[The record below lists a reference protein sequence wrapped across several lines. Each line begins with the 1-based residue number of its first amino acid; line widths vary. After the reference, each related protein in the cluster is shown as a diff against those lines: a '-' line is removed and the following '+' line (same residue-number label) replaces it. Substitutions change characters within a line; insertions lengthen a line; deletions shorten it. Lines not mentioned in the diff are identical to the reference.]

1 MKNFFNK
8 LSYQHM
14 CVGYYKIMFIILTH
28 FNYFPIIMIYD
39 YSVNIDNNNINLICF
54 TLKTLRY
61 SDLNSLLLLFNSK
74 GTSSVSHYL
83 DEDDIYSNYINIFDS
98 KGKMI
103 ISIGFDIQI
112 LNSLY
117 HKLAFNLFVA
127 SIMNNILRDYA
138 YYIMIN
144 NVSFGAT
151 DDLYIHISNK
161 NLLD

>member
-1 MKNFFNK
+1 MN
-8 LSYQHM
+8 
-14 CVGYYKIMFIILTH
+14 
-28 FNYFPIIMIYD
+28 
-39 YSVNIDNNNINLICF
+39 
-54 TLKTLRY
+54 
-61 SDLNSLLLLFNSK
+61 
-74 GTSSVSHYL
+74 
-83 DEDDIYSNYINIFDS
+83 IYSNYINIFDS